1 MEKYGKAA
9 AEMNTVDHN
18 GKAFNGNRG
27 ALGIAFGIIAVGV
40 LICVFAVGSQMINAA
55 VAAFN

>member
-27 ALGIAFGIIAVGV
+27 ALVVAFGIIGVAV
-40 LICVFAVGSQMINAA
+40 LIGVFAAGSQAISAA
-55 VAAFN
+55 VAAFQ